1 MNRIAGK
8 NLILLSVFSWIIIA
22 VVLPMFTSFGI
33 IENSLDRTNYL
44 TFSVTILAVF
54 GLAIGLG
61 DFQTIGWI
69 NWIRKFLAAVLIIP
83 AGAFFVSNI
92 VIRSFDLASP
102 NEPFSYIAATMFF
115 FSLVFGLVIVKKIRQ
130 SQGRN

>member
-8 NLILLSVFSWIIIA
+8 NLILLSVFSWLIIA

-33 IENSLDRTNYL
+33 IENSLVRTNYL
-44 TFSVTILAVF
+44 TFSATILAIY

-61 DFQTIGWI
+61 HFQAIGWI
-69 NWIRKFLAAVLIIP
+69 NWIRKLLAAVLIP